1 MPLLVRIQRNAF
13 FAEEENLVVET
24 AAESKKAKCALLD
37 LQPCEN
43 VGWKATAIHYHQKLF
58 VIEWAH

>member
-13 FAEEENLVVET
+13 FAEEEKLVVET
-24 AAESKKAKCALLD
+24 AAIKEGQCAMLD

>member
-1 MPLLVRIQRNAF
+1 MPFSQKKKSWLLRLR
-13 FAEEENLVVET
+13 L
-24 AAESKKAKCALLD
+24 SKKANAMLD

-43 VGWKATAIHYHQKLF
+43 VGWKAAHAQATAIHYHQKLF